1 MKLRMILIV
10 GSVMFFLGCGDDSS
24 VNSNN
29 ATASN
34 DTADA
39 LTSDAVVDLQ
49 EHHDIDA
56 DIASSSDIEPT
67 PDVAIDTAMGTD
79 AVDVGGETDV
89 LISDSE
95 GLTAIGT
102 GVFLLDV
109 DSEALNVASATA
121 RFVEFTPLPEI
132 PEETFPC
139 TVGWVDPDSENPLE
153 FGYDSGTVTVS
164 GLLQEVTLT
173 PTTLPNTG
181 TGYESGLA
189 DDLDDLLPAGG
200 ALMTISATGGT
211 DIGAWSGVLQ
221 APEPVTISK
230 PSMGFGSSHS
240 VAKDLFVTWNAGT
253 GNTVVVSISP
263 LGPLF
268 QAQEGNVVTC
278 WFTEDNGEGLV
289 PGSLMAQV
297 LNGKGSQNTAIG
309 VTRIKTDTT
318 ENGLHSIPLT
328 AARAS
333 GGLLSLKP

>member
-1 MKLRMILIV
+1 M
-10 GSVMFFLGCGDDSS
+10 G
-24 VNSNN
+24 
-29 ATASN
+29 
-34 DTADA
+34 DTA
-39 LTSDAVVDLQ
+39 TNS
-49 EHHDIDA
+49 
-56 DIASSSDIEPT
+56 
-67 PDVAIDTAMGTD
+67 D
-79 AVDVGGETDV
+79 AVDVGGENDGPM
-89 LISDSE
+89 SDGEGE

-121 RFVEFTPLPEI
+121 RFVDFTPLPEI

-139 TVGWVDPDSENPLE
+139 TLGWVDPDAENPLE

-173 PTTLPNTG
+173 PGTSPDTG

-189 DDLDDLLPAGG
+189 DDLSDLLRRRRAYDHKCHRWSRYWS
-200 ALMTISATGGT
+200 L
-211 DIGAWSGVLQ
+211 SGVLQ

-240 VAKDLFVTWNAGT
+240 VAKDLLTPGMQGREIRWLSV
-253 GNTVVVSISP
+253 SP

-278 WFTEDNGEGLV
+278 WFTKDNGEGTV
-289 PGSLMAQV
+289 PGSLLAQV
-297 LNGKGSQNTAIG
+297 LDGKGSQNTAIG

-318 ENGLHSIPLT
+318 ENGLHSILSRQRVHLV
-328 AARAS
+328 AFVIEAVGRDVAIDFK
-333 GGLLSLKP
+333 GLRPRLGQRDTLWEHRGDACQNVR